1 MKACLPHT
9 AIALAAALL
18 VYAPDAVRAQSADQP
33 PAAPEMP
40 GATQDTPAKEPESG
54 APIESR
60 READEVEGLILP
72 EGEQEMPME
81 EPGEVLLL
89 NEEASGASEPAAP
102 VASEPPPPA
111 SATPQGDTGHV
122 AIPETE
128 WGEAASIADPPA
140 AETLPSPT
148 EVAQPPQPAAP
159 ASVAQPPQPA
169 PAPVA
174 QPTQPPAPVQS
185 SPAEPRAA
193 SSPPTA
199 QREPAGA
206 VSTPAARRPTI
217 DTAPLMARGQTF
229 LRQGDIA
236 SARLF
241 FERAAEQG
249 DAAAMTAL
257 ARTFD
262 PIELRRLGV
271 LGGIRP
277 DSKRAMEL
285 YQSAAAAGDA
295 TAQQSMTLLSDWIAR
310 AR

>member
-89 NEEASGASEPAAP
+89 NEEASGASEPAGAG
-102 VASEPPPPA
+102 A
-111 SATPQGDTGHV
+111 DRGHV

-128 WGEAASIADPPA
+128 WGESAAAADPPA
-140 AETLPSPT
+140 AETLSPPT
-148 EVAQPPQPAAP
+148 GLAQPPQPAAP
-159 ASVAQPPQPA
+159 TPSTTTAS
-169 PAPVA
+169 
-174 QPTQPPAPVQS
+174 PPA
-185 SPAEPRAA
+185 ATPRATSA
-193 SSPPTA
+193 PPA
-199 QREPAGA
+199 VQREEAGA
-206 VSTPAARRPTI
+206 VSMPAARRPTI